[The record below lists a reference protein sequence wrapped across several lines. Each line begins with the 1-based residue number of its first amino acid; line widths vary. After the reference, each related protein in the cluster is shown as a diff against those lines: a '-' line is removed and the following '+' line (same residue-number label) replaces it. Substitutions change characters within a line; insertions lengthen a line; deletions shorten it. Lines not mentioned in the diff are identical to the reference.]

1 MDEFNKLTSADY
13 KYIESIVGS
22 SDVSVSEEE
31 LITHSRDAS
40 IIEWHKPDIVVWPE
54 SKVEVAEI
62 LKYASRRRIP
72 VTPWGAGSSLS
83 GNPVP
88 IYGGI
93 VLDMKKMDKIV
104 EVREKDFQVVVQ
116 PGVNYDRLN
125 KFLSK
130 FRLFFPPDPG
140 SSSICTIGGM
150 VANNSSGMRAVHYGV
165 TRDFVLKLEV
175 VLPSGEVINVG
186 SNAIKS
192 ASGYDLVGLFVG
204 SEGTLGVFTEIT
216 LKLRPLP
223 QNTATFVAYFKSTK
237 GAAEAVSEIM
247 TSDLRPAALE
257 FLDKQTIVAIN
268 RFKKLNL
275 IECEAMLLVEFHG
288 DGSASNM
295 RRAIDICKKH
305 DFLTA
310 WPAEDEKTKERLWEG
325 RKGAYSALVQSNTLP
340 LVGDVAVPISRF
352 ADLVEA
358 IYTLSKQYSL
368 PIACAG
374 HAGDG
379 NLHTMIFGDR
389 NNPEA
394 WAKALRL
401 NEEIVLLALSM
412 GGVSSAEHGVGSE
425 KKKFMAKEHGKAL
438 LLMRGI
444 KRLIDPYNIMNPGKM
459 FD

>member
-1 MDEFNKLTSADY
+1 
-13 KYIESIVGS
+13 
-22 SDVSVSEEE
+22 
-31 LITHSRDAS
+31 
-40 IIEWHKPDIVVWPE
+40 
-54 SKVEVAEI
+54 
-62 LKYASRRRIP
+62 
-72 VTPWGAGSSLS
+72 
-83 GNPVP
+83 
-88 IYGGI
+88 
-93 VLDMKKMDKIV
+93 
-104 EVREKDFQVVVQ
+104 
-116 PGVNYDRLN
+116 
-125 KFLSK
+125 
-130 FRLFFPPDPG
+130 
-140 SSSICTIGGM
+140 
-150 VANNSSGMRAVHYGV
+150 
-165 TRDFVLKLEV
+165 
-175 VLPSGEVINVG
+175 VG

-412 GGVSSAEHGVGSE
+412 GGVSSAEHGIGSE